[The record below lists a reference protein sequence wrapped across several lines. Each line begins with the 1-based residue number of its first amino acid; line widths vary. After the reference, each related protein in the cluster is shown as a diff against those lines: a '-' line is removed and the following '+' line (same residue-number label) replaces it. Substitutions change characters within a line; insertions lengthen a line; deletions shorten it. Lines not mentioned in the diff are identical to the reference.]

1 MELHIDEEFKSL
13 LPDLSDSERKEL
25 EKQILRDGVLNPII
39 AWNGSIVDGHN
50 RYMICKLNGINEFPV
65 KEMKFESREDVI
77 EWILRHQLGRRN
89 LTDFQR
95 TKIALRYEE
104 MISSRAKERM
114 SEGGKIGA
122 NKTHGVCSMDHTP
135 KVEDTHKTRDEIA
148 KIAGTS
154 GSTVMRT
161 KYILE
166 NGTEEQIARAEKGG
180 KETDGRSNSIRAISD
195 EIRKEKEDANN
206 VSVNVRI
213 CNSCGRTLP
222 ENDFYFDRPGRRR
235 TVCKQCYN
243 TVSKSVK
250 NDKKSN
256 VKLYATAEEIEA
268 RLYDDGKEVA
278 FTEEDL
284 LKEIRVNGEE
294 AINTL
299 HTTCIMHREL
309 LENDGCVEKV
319 NELISELI
327 ESMKKITEVKE
338 NEEIQN

>member
-104 MISSRAKERM
+104 MIANRAKERQGTRNDLLT
-114 SEGGKIGA
+114 SG
-122 NKTHGVCSMDHTP
+122 SMEH
-135 KVEDTHKTRDEIA
+135 KVIDTHRTRDEIA

-222 ENDFYFDRPGRRR
+222 ENDFYFERPGRRR

-250 NDKKSN
+250 KDKKSN

-338 NEEIQN
+338 NEEIQD